1 MEADWEVEIGGAA
14 IIDACWSGLINL
26 IGHPERAVEL
36 PEAASFPALAQT
48 LATLNAEDS
57 PVWTSKCDLWPVL
70 QGDFDPDE
78 LDAPPGS
85 THGLACYIDMLP
97 RTAEQWSRPA
107 LAVEWSKSA
116 CAQLRKI
123 PLRSCRADLIVRRAI
138 FDPDTPPDQLD
149 LGVTAYLT
157 ACGATET
164 QAAAT
169 LASALIA
176 FATTINGHSTV
187 E

>member
-1 MEADWEVEIGGAA
+1 MRIF
-14 IIDACWSGLINL
+14 
-26 IGHPERAVEL
+26 AVI
-36 PEAASFPALAQT
+36 AASFGTLLLSGCAGMPAINTSSTGSVSGTALHGSVRAIRGRVLAPRS
-48 LATLNAEDS
+48 L
-57 PVWTSKCDLWPVL
+57 PVL
-70 QGDFDPDE
+70 LFQGDFDPDE